1 MGRDAKLWRS
11 INTFPSSGSEKG
23 GHLSNPAF
31 TQFPEAEK
39 PLYNLSSTPMPS
51 FLYLKVSAHESGKQ
65 WRIKA
70 GARKYYYFWRAN
82 ILGEKSSAKTKDFR
96 LNSER

>member
-1 MGRDAKLWRS
+1 MPNYGEASAHSLVLAE
-11 INTFPSSGSEKG
+11 EKG

-70 GARKYYYFWRAN
+70 GMRKYYYFWRAN
-82 ILGEKSSAKTKDFR
+82 ILEEKS
-96 LNSER
+96 